1 MQAIEFETHLQ
12 NGFIPLPT
20 FYQNW
25 QQGKKVKVI
34 LLSNDSAIKSEPA
47 TPNLNRH
54 AGKIDLT
61 QDALEFQNAM
71 RDEWT

>member
-12 NGFIPLPT
+12 NGFIPLPA

-34 LLSNDSAIKSEPA
+34 LLGDDSVIASEQT

-54 AGKIDLT
+54 AGKIHLT
-61 QDALEFQNAM
+61 QDALESMQNY
-71 RDEWT
+71 